1 VINMTENTAELDDAE
16 QRRVQGDGRFLAV
29 IAMVY
34 AIFWV
39 GLAVNPFDR
48 FDWFLENLLVF
59 LGWGVI
65 AATYRRFPLSRAS
78 YGLIAVFLALH
89 AVGAHYTYSLT
100 PLGDLVRDLLGQERN
115 HYDRFVHF
123 AFGLL
128 FIYPFMDLLER
139 YVIRRQRVWRAI
151 LAVSLIL
158 ALSGLYELIE
168 WAAAMILDP
177 GAALAFLGSQGDVFD
192 GQKDAGLAFIGSLI
206 GLAVAALVETRNRTR
221 A

>member
-1 VINMTENTAELDDAE
+1 VTEKTENTAAFNAAE
-16 QRRVQGDGRFLAV
+16 RHRIQGNGRFLAV
-29 IAMVY
+29 IALVY

-39 GLAVNPFDR
+39 GLAFDPFDR

-59 LGWGVI
+59 FGWGVI

-78 YGLIAVFLALH
+78 YGLIAVLLALH

-139 YVIRRQRVWRAI
+139 YVIPRQDVWRAI
-151 LAVSLIL
+151 FAVSLIL

-177 GAALAFLGSQGDVFD
+177 EAGLAFLGSQGDVFD

-206 GLAVAALVETRNRTR
+206 GLAVATSIEIRNRNR

>member
-1 VINMTENTAELDDAE
+1 MTENTTELNAAER
-16 QRRVQGDGRFLAV
+16 RRVQGNSRFLAV

-39 GLAVNPFDR
+39 GLAFDPFDR

-59 LGWGVI
+59 LGWGLI
-65 AATYRRFPLSRAS
+65 AATYRHFPLSRIS
-78 YGLIAVFLALH
+78 YVMIAVFLALH
-89 AVGAHYTYSLT
+89 AVGAHYTYSLN

-128 FIYPFMDLLER
+128 FIYPFMDLLQR
-139 YVIRRQRVWRAI
+139 YVMPSQRVWRAI
-151 LAVSLIL
+151 FAISLVL

-168 WAAAMILDP
+168 WAAAVVLEP
-177 GAALAFLGSQGDVFD
+177 EAALAFLGSQGDVFD
-192 GQKDAGLAFIGSLI
+192 GQRDAGLAFVGGLI
-206 GLAVAALVETRNRTR
+206 GLAVAALIEARNRIR
-221 A
+221 